1 MLLIIIFQ
9 WTTRVA
15 NMDCGIVAV
24 ADASEHMRAF
34 FFTLKHGSQKIVAAH
49 SFQVPGDLK
58 LN

>member
-24 ADASEHMRAF
+24 ADASER
-34 FFTLKHGSQKIVAAH
+34 
-49 SFQVPGDLK
+49 
-58 LN
+58 N